1 MSNNIA
7 VGVGKTDMMW
17 KGHFGISPIYKIYNR
32 EGKFIEE
39 RVNPHGAGHDHN
51 HDHDHG
57 DDQPKVIKEL
67 LHDCS
72 TFIGKRMGEESKLK
86 LAKKLGIET
95 MLYKTNDPVEALN
108 TYLGK

>member
-1 MSNNIA
+1 MNNNIA
-7 VGVGKTDMMW
+7 VGVGETEMMW
-17 KGHFGISPIYKIYNR
+17 KGHFGISPIYKIYTR

-39 RVNPHGAGHDHN
+39 RKNPHGAG

-57 DDQPKVIKEL
+57 DDQPKVIKVL

-95 MLYKTNDPVEALN
+95 VLYKTNDPVEALN
-108 TYLGK
+108 TYLGKATT

>member
-7 VGVGKTDMMW
+7 VGVGKKDTMW

-32 EGKFIEE
+32 NGEFIEE
-39 RVNPHGAGHDHN
+39 RVNPHSAEHN
-51 HDHDHG
+51 HDNG
-57 DDQPKVIKEL
+57 DGQPKVIKEL

-95 MLYKTNDPVEALN
+95 VLYKTNDPVEALN